1 MNLEQITEQRTLL
14 KRKNELLTNWV
25 LFYKRRDTFKRSL
38 KKEKTDEARREKQ
51 SMIDKCDLNIRDV
64 VDEYNLINCK
74 LK

>member
-38 KKEKTDEARREKQ
+38 EKEKTDEARREKQ